1 VYIFGA
7 STLTL
12 TFIGLGLH
20 DEGGISLAGL
30 ERARLADR
38 IYIER
43 YTNHMP
49 RLSLKRLEE
58 FLGKPISELNRR
70 DLEELPEHTI
80 LRDAEHRDVVLLV
93 PGDPLVATTHIDLR
107 LRADKAGIPT
117 EVVHGASIYSA
128 VASVVGLQIYKFG
141 RTVTIPHPTPIYR
154 PETPYDVLKENMA
167 HGLHTLVLL
176 DIDAEG
182 ARYMRVEEGLRYLL
196 KIEEKRREGV
206 VSLKRLAVGLS
217 GVGSPS
223 QKVKGG
229 SVESL
234 LKADF
239 GDPPHS
245 LVFPAVLHFMEAE
258 ALKVFASTPEEAL
271 RV

>member
-1 VYIFGA
+1 M
-7 STLTL
+7 SL

-20 DEGGISLAGL
+20 GEGGISLAGL
-30 ERARLADR
+30 ERAKMADR
-38 IYIER
+38 IYIEF
-43 YTNHMP
+43 YTNLMP
-49 RLSLKRLEE
+49 GLSLKRLEE
-58 FLGKPISELNRR
+58 LLGKPVSELNRR
-70 DLEELPEHTI
+70 DIEERPEQSI
-80 LRDAEHRDVVLLV
+80 LKDAEHQDVVLLV

-107 LRADKAGIPT
+107 LRAHKAGIPT
-117 EVVHGASIYSA
+117 GVVHGASIYSVA
-128 VASVVGLQIYKFG
+128 ASVSGLQIYKFG
-141 RTVTIPHPTPIYR
+141 RTVTIPHPTPIYK
-154 PETPYDVLKENMA
+154 PETPYDILKENTA
-167 HGLHTLVLL
+167 HGLHTLILL

-182 ARYMRVEEGLRYLL
+182 KRYMRVEEGLRYLL
-196 KIEEKRREGV
+196 NIEEKRREGV
-206 VSLKRLAVGLS
+206 VPLSRLAVGLS

-234 LKADF
+234 LKTDF

-245 LVFPAVLHFMEAE
+245 LIFPASLHFMEAE